1 MKKLAFFVHLEKE
14 LCSKKGQCDLHWP
27 HTNHMVS
34 SQNSLSQKYQNKLYD
49 KNNAKRNIIERFVVL
64 QILKNGTIQ
73 NSVQIYSFIFFLFRL
88 KKN

>member
-14 LCSKKGQCDLHWP
+14 LCSKKGQCDLHRP

-49 KNNAKRNIIERFVVL
+49 KNNAKRNIRERFVVL
-64 QILKNGTIQ
+64 QIRKMWNYPKI
-73 NSVQIYSFIFFLFRL
+73 VMFYFY
-88 KKN
+88 